1 MCVRSTSVEYM
12 HDCICGV
19 FVYDCSYQLNIDYIT
34 IFYVSPMVITKKT
47 PIEDC
52 SKENNKGNKA
62 CHCEKK
68 N

>member
-34 IFYVSPMVITKKT
+34 IFYVSPMVITKK
-47 PIEDC
+47 
-52 SKENNKGNKA
+52 NL
-62 CHCEKK
+62 
-68 N
+68 